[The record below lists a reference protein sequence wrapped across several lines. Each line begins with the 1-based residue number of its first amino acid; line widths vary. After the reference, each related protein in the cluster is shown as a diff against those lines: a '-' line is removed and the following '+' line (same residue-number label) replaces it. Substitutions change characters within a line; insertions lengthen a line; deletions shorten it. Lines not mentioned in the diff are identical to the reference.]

1 MEKNRIIAI
10 IIIVIILIG
19 GGVWYLQSTQ
29 QPSHT
34 PLKDI
39 IINPSPTSA
48 SALLLVAKDQGY
60 FAQHGLNVTFIST
73 PSGSVSMQELLNHKI
88 DFVLV
93 NEYSL
98 SEPLLY
104 NKSLKASSTLS
115 ESDTIYMVNRRDRG
129 IIQVTDLEGKK
140 IGVSKGSI
148 GEYFL
153 DRFFVLNGLSL
164 SNATIINLDP
174 ASLVNAIVKGDI
186 DAAVSFEPYVY
197 QMRQQIGEN
206 AAVWPINLGQHAHFS
221 LICNERTV
229 QEHPEIV
236 EEVLSSLLEAE
247 TYTNSHPKEA
257 KKIVQTLTK
266 FDDQYLEQEWQ
277 NHLFSVTLSQS
288 LIKSMEDE
296 TRWRIRNN
304 LTDAVDIPDFS
315 KYIAADT
322 LYKLKPSAVTII
334 Q

>member
-1 MEKNRIIAI
+1 MKRNQILTI

-19 GGVWYLQSTQ
+19 GVIWYLQSVQ
-29 QPSHT
+29 QSPHT
-34 PLKDI
+34 SLKDI
-39 IINPSPTSA
+39 TIDPSPTSA

-60 FAQHGLNVTFIST
+60 FAQHGLNVTFKNT

-104 NKSLKASSTLS
+104 NKSLKAIGTLS
-115 ESDTIYMVNRRDRG
+115 ESDTIHMVSRRDKG
-129 IIQVTDLEGKK
+129 IIQVKDLEGKK

-164 SNATIINLDP
+164 SNVTVINLNP
-174 ASLVNAIVKGDI
+174 ASLVDEIVRGDI

-197 QMRQQIGEN
+197 QMRQQMGEN
-206 AAVWPINLGQHAHFS
+206 AAVWPINLGQQAHFS
-221 LICNERTV
+221 LICNEITV

-236 EEVLSSLLEAE
+236 EAVLSSVLLAE
-247 TYTNSHPKEA
+247 TYTNSHPEEA
-257 KKIVQTLTK
+257 KKVTRTLTK

-277 NHLFSVTLSQS
+277 NHHFSVTLSQS
-288 LIKSMEDE
+288 LITSMKDE
-296 TRWRIRNN
+296 TRWRIRRN
-304 LTDAVDIPDFS
+304 LTDVKDVPDFS
-315 KYIAADT
+315 KYISWDI
-322 LYKLKPSAVTII
+322 LYKLKPSAVTLMR
-334 Q
+334 

>member
-73 PSGSVSMQELLNHKI
+73 PSGSVSIQELLNHKI

-153 DRFFVLNGLSL
+153 DRFFVLNGLSP
-164 SNATIINLDP
+164 SNVTVINLGP
-174 ASLVNAIVKGDI
+174 TLLVDAIVRGDI

-197 QMRQQIGEN
+197 QMRQQMGEN
-206 AAVWPINLGQHAHFS
+206 AVVWPINLGQHAHFS
-221 LICNERTV
+221 LICNEITV

-236 EEVLSSLLEAE
+236 EALLSSVLQAEA
-247 TYTNSHPKEA
+247 YTNSHPKET
-257 KKIVQTLTK
+257 KKIVQKLTQ
-266 FDDQYLEQEWQ
+266 FNDQYLEQEWQ
-277 NHLFSVTLSQS
+277 NHRFSVTLSQS

-315 KYIAADT
+315 KYISPDT
-322 LYKLKPSAVTII
+322 LYKLKPSAVTLIR
-334 Q
+334 